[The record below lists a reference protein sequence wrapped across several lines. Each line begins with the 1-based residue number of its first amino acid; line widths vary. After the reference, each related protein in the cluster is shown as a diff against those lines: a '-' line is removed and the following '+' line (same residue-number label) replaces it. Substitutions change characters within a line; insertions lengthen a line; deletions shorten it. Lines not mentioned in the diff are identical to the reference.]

1 MVHDAKRKDNPY
13 KFVPYIVVGL
23 VFLII
28 SLILFSILQAKIAK
42 SLS

>member
-1 MVHDAKRKDNPY
+1 
-13 KFVPYIVVGL
+13 L

-42 SLS
+42 SLSWNISK